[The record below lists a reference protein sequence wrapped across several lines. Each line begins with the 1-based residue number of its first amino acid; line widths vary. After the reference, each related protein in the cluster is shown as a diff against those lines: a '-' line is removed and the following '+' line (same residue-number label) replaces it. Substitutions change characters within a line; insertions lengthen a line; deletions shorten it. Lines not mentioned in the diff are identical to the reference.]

1 MHEVVI
7 IDFETTGLSPRE
19 GDRATEVAAVVV
31 AEGRIVDRFQ
41 SLMNGGRSIPSF
53 IQQLTGITNRMIQT
67 APKSETVM
75 RQLHDFIA
83 GRPLVAHN
91 ASFDRNF
98 LGAELER
105 IGRSSPADM
114 LCSMLLARRIYPDAP
129 NHRLETL
136 IQHVRIAPVGQYHR
150 AMADAE
156 MTGLFWLAMLAKIER
171 DFSLPEVP
179 LSLLQRLQTIPKS
192 GVAKC
197 VESFRRR
204 HWPA

>member
-7 IDFETTGLSPRE
+7 IDFETTGLSPQQ

-53 IQQLTGITNRMIQT
+53 IQQLTGITNRMIQG

-75 RQLHDFIA
+75 GQLHDFIA

-105 IGRSSPADM
+105 IGRACPKDM
-114 LCSMLLARRIYPDAP
+114 LCSMMLARRIYPEAP

-136 IQHVRIAPVGQYHR
+136 IRHVRIPPVGQYHR

-156 MTGLFWLAMLAKIER
+156 MTGLFWLAMLAKLKR
-171 DFSLPEVP
+171 DFCLPEVP
-179 LSLLQRLQTIPKS
+179 FPLLQRLQTTPKS
-192 GVAKC
+192 GVGKC
-197 VESFRRR
+197 VETFRKR